1 MIALYSSYD
10 NFYKGSSF
18 LFICKV
24 TENEMTKYN
33 GKCSCGQVHY
43 TLKNDPI
50 FTHACHCT
58 LCQRYTASAFIVH
71 SLMETSNFTLIKGS
85 LSETAG
91 PSGSGKGH
99 VIKRCPNC
107 GDQIY
112 SHFMGLNNLL
122 VLKTTTLNNANEMP
136 PQAHVFLDS
145 KLEWLK
151 LNDDIPKF
159 DKFYRREEIYSDE
172 SLKRM
177 KIALQ

>member
-1 MIALYSSYD
+1 M
-10 NFYKGSSF
+10 NFIRVQN
-18 LFICKV
+18 FIYFK
-24 TENEMTKYN
+24 TSENEMTKYN
-33 GKCSCGQVHY
+33 GKCSCGQVGY

-50 FTHACHCT
+50 FTHACHCS
-58 LCQRYTASAFIVH
+58 LCQRYTASAFILH
-71 SLMETSNFTLIKGS
+71 SLMETSNFTLINGS
-85 LSETAG
+85 LSETVG

-122 VLKTTTLNNANEMP
+122 VLKTTTLSDANELP

-151 LNDDIPKF
+151 LSDDIPKF
-159 DKFYRREEIYSDE
+159 DKFYRREEIYSDD

>member
-1 MIALYSSYD
+1 
-10 NFYKGSSF
+10 
-18 LFICKV
+18 
-24 TENEMTKYN
+24 
-33 GKCSCGQVHY
+33 
-43 TLKNDPI
+43 
-50 FTHACHCT
+50 
-58 LCQRYTASAFIVH
+58 
-71 SLMETSNFTLIKGS
+71 METSNFTLNKGV
-85 LSETAG
+85 LSETVG

-122 VLKTTTLNNANEMP
+122 VLKTTTLTNANGLP

-151 LNDDIPKF
+151 LSDDIPKF

-172 SLKRM
+172 SLERM

>member
-1 MIALYSSYD
+1 MCSGALYTQKRSHIYARLPLQLVPEVYGLRIHCALTNGDKQLYS
-10 NFYKGSSF
+10 YKG
-18 LFICKV
+18 
-24 TENEMTKYN
+24 
-33 GKCSCGQVHY
+33 
-43 TLKNDPI
+43 I
-50 FTHACHCT
+50 FKRDCW
-58 LCQRYTASAFIVH
+58 
-71 SLMETSNFTLIKGS
+71 
-85 LSETAG
+85 

-122 VLKTTTLNNANEMP
+122 VLKTTTLSNANEVP